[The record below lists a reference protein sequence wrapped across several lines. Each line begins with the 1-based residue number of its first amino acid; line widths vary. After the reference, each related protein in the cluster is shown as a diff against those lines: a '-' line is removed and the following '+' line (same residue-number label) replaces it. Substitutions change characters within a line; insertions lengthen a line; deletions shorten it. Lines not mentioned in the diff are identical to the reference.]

1 MVVRRHIYKGPYYQR
16 GQGFAS
22 ILGGLGSLFRS
33 VLPSVTRGVAKVA
46 ANPTVRR
53 VAKKAGQELAKT
65 GTKALEAQL
74 SGNPVKPAVQKQLAV
89 AKKRVAKAA
98 FGSEKHNHCP
108 PKKARHKTKK
118 KAKKKSRGRSLFD

>member
-98 FGSEKHNHCP
+98 FGSEK
-108 PKKARHKTKK
+108 
-118 KAKKKSRGRSLFD
+118 KSLSS